1 MTKLKLRVAQAVKR
15 VYLLC
20 RRPRFD
26 PWVKKIPCRR
36 EWQPTP
42 VFLPGKSH
50 GWRSLVGP
58 NPWGHEASYVTE
70 GLKHSSPEKEVRC
83 PRNIANNLAAVGL
96 GVGRVGVD
104 HSYCPAIR
112 LTRI

>member
-1 MTKLKLRVAQAVKR
+1 MTKLKLRVAQTVKR

-26 PWVKKIPCRR
+26 PWVRKIPCRR

-50 GWRSLVGP
+50 VQRNLVGYS
-58 NPWGHEASYVTE
+58 PWCHKDLDTSEQLTHTHIHKHTGSVE
-70 GLKHSSPEKEVRC
+70 GLVSRV
-83 PRNIANNLAAVGL
+83 LGL
-96 GVGRVGVD
+96 GGR
-104 HSYCPAIR
+104 
-112 LTRI
+112 L